1 MGPRSTNPYALP
13 DGVAPD
19 RAVCPHCHPGRVILQ
34 FDHVAAVVDA
44 KTRCKRISTAV
55 KTTGMALAAV
65 DRAI

>member
-1 MGPRSTNPYALP
+1 MWGPRSTNPDALP

-19 RAVCPHCHPGRVILQ
+19 RAVCPRCHPGRLILQ
-34 FDHVAAVVDA
+34 FNHVATVVDA
-44 KTRCKRISTAV
+44 KTRCKRTAV